1 LLQKYQSGSGCQAE
15 ELMDREAALK
25 AIRENVKNENL
36 IKHMLATEAIMRAL
50 ARRFNENEDEWGL
63 AGLLHDI
70 DVELTH
76 ADLKVHSKPGAQMA
90 KQLGAGEAICRAIL
104 VHNEAHG
111 EPCMS
116 LMDKALF
123 CADPLTG
130 LITAG
135 ALVRPDKKL
144 ASVEAKSIRKRFKEE
159 RFAAGAN
166 REQIAKCSDIG
177 LELDAFIELG
187 LEAMKGVAG
196 DLGL

>member
-1 LLQKYQSGSGCQAE
+1 
-15 ELMDREAALK
+15 MDREAALK
-25 AIRENVKNENL
+25 AVRDNVKNENL
-36 IKHMLATEAIMRAL
+36 VKHMLATEAIMRAL
-50 ARRFNENEDEWGL
+50 ARRFNETEDEWGL

-70 DVELTH
+70 DVEVTN
-76 ADLKVHSKPGAQMA
+76 ADMAVHSKQSAEMA
-90 KQLGAGEAICRAIL
+90 KQLGANEAVCHAIL

-111 EPCMS
+111 IACVS

-144 ASVEAKSIRKRFKEE
+144 ASVEAKSIRKRFKEKS
-159 RFAAGAN
+159 FAAGAN
-166 REQIAKCSDIG
+166 REQMAKCSDIG

-187 LEAMKGVAG
+187 LEAMKGVAES
-196 DLGL
+196 LGL